1 MSQFASNEKTFAHPT
16 EFCQSNRQQQ
26 GNDCVID
33 EPVAIVVNRPIV
45 ASETRDGEAIMMHHG
60 TGTFFDTDGSGGY
73 LWEIIESGS
82 TAAGLSTA
90 LADAYNLAPDVATD
104 AVEAFLAE
112 LRRHDLVVEG
122 GSTTGGNA
130 PVPTGVYSAPEL
142 RVHTDLADMLL
153 LDPIHDVDEAGWPIA
168 AGR

>member
-1 MSQFASNEKTFAHPT
+1 
-16 EFCQSNRQQQ
+16 
-26 GNDCVID
+26 
-33 EPVAIVVNRPIV
+33 
-45 ASETRDGEAIMMHHG
+45 MMHHG

-73 LWEIIESGS
+73 LWEMIESGS
-82 TAAGLSTA
+82 TAAGLSAA
-90 LADAYNLAPDVATD
+90 LADAYSLAPNVATD

-130 PVPTGVYSAPEL
+130 PVPTGGYSSPEL